1 MIILPTQARD
11 THRESTQKEYVFL
24 QPENRKPFTPTRAN
38 PFASA
43 ALLVTNGPG
52 LRRMAVATTIFFAG
66 NEGWSTQGSFRLGV
80 LGWTPMF
87 QSYFTGMDAS
97 AFEWVSH
104 ALLHTC
110 ARRTGGYDAAGA
122 ATQGW

>member
-1 MIILPTQARD
+1 ML
-11 THRESTQKEYVFL
+11 FL
-24 QPENRKPFTPTRAN
+24 QPENRKPFTLTRAN

-97 AFEWVSH
+97 PFEWVSH
-104 ALLHTC
+104 
-110 ARRTGGYDAAGA
+110 
-122 ATQGW
+122 

>member
-1 MIILPTQARD
+1 MC
-11 THRESTQKEYVFL
+11 L
-24 QPENRKPFTPTRAN
+24 QPENRKPFTLTRAN

-110 ARRTGGYDAAGA
+110 APSHMRSSHR
-122 ATQGW
+122 WV